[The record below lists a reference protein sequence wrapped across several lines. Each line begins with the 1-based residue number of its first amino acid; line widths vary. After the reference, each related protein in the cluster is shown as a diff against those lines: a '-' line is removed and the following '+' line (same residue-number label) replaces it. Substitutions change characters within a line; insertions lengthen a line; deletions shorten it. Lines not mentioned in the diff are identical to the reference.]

1 MTTKEINNLLASLE
15 SGSGQLN
22 KKHLKKIYA
31 LLIASGQY
39 PKCPWCD
46 KYIYDIND
54 FTWDHI
60 VPKSEGGSDD
70 LSNLQPMH
78 KACNNE
84 MKENLIY
91 KADYKYDICSEL
103 ERTILSVR
111 VTTIC
116 KNQSNGSET
125 EKAKEHLKKERYNNN
140 KRRSNK
146 RR

>member
-1 MTTKEINNLLASLE
+1 MTPKEINNLLASLE

-60 VPKSEGGSDD
+60 VPQSEGGSDE

-78 KACNNE
+78 KTCNNE
-84 MKENLIY
+84 MKENLVY
-91 KADYKYDICSEL
+91 KADYEYDICSEL
-103 ERTILSVR
+103 EQTILSVR
-111 VTTIC
+111 VTAIC
-116 KNQSNGSET
+116 KKQQGNTNEQNT
-125 EKAKEHLKKERYNNN
+125 KKPAKKQRYNNN
-140 KRRSNK
+140 KRRTGK
-146 RR
+146 HR